1 MKYLI
6 SLFFICLF
14 LLASLINTCPD
25 SEGLTSGIDINSLDS
40 AVSNGN
46 GEDDDQP
53 IEADNDDSDF
63 DGGYDN

>member
-14 LLASLINTCPD
+14 LLASTCPD
-25 SEGLTSGIDINSLDS
+25 SQGLTSGIDINSLDS
-40 AVSNGN
+40 AISSGN

-53 IEADNDDSDF
+53 IEADNDDNDF
-63 DGGYDN
+63 DGDYDN